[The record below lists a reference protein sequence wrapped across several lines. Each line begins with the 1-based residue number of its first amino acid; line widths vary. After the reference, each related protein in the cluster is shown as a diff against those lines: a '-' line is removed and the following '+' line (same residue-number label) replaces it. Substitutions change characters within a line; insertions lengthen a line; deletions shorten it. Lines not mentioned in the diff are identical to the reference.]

1 MKIIETAK
9 ITEAV
14 REMAIE
20 AACDLEPDILEGL
33 VKARD
38 RETSPLA
45 KDLLDLLLVNA
56 DIASREKMPVCQDTG
71 ISVVFVSIGS
81 DLIIDGDLEAAVQEG
96 IRQGYEEG
104 YLRKSVCDP
113 LTRKNTG
120 TNTPAIVHL
129 ESHSGDDLKISYLP
143 KGCGSENMSRLQML
157 PPSAGIDGVVDFIC
171 ETVFAAG
178 PNPCPPLVIGV
189 GIGGS
194 FEKAAILAKRSLFR
208 PLGEHH
214 QRQDV
219 AELEKNIL
227 ARLNREGQGVE
238 GMGGINTA
246 LAVHI
251 EVFPSHI
258 ASLPVAVNIQCH
270 AHRHKERVLVGREW
284 PGRTGSSD

>member
-1 MKIIETAK
+1 MKTIETGE

-14 REMAIE
+14 RELAIE
-20 AACDLEPDILEGL
+20 AACDLEPDILEAL
-33 VKARD
+33 VAARD
-38 RETSPLA
+38 RESSPLA

-56 DIASREKMPVCQDTG
+56 DIASRERMPVCQDTG
-71 ISVVFVSIGS
+71 ISVVFVSVGN
-81 DLIIDGDLEAAVQEG
+81 DLKVNGDLEEAVQEG
-96 IRQGYEEG
+96 VRRGYVDG
-104 YLRKSVCDP
+104 YLRMSVCDP
-113 LTRKNTG
+113 LTRKNTN

-129 ESHSGDDLKISYLP
+129 ESHAGNDLKIFYLP
-143 KGCGSENMSRLQML
+143 KGCGSENMSRLRML
-157 PPSAGIDGVVDFIC
+157 PPSAGITGIVDFVC

-208 PLGEHH
+208 PLGAPHP
-214 QRQDV
+214 RRDV
-219 AELEKNIL
+219 AELEESIRR
-227 ARLNREGQGVE
+227 RLNKDGQGVE
-238 GMGGINTA
+238 GMGGNNTA

-270 AHRHKERVLVGREW
+270 AHRHKEKVLSGR
-284 PGRTGSSD
+284 